1 MTPPPL
7 QATRFERLLR
17 QLLDGVFGGLRGSWR
32 RRSLAV
38 LALLVGFYLGQNAT
52 SLWLTEIGKRPVAV
66 LGIVLLIELVVRLRS
81 RWLARQPVG
90 SVPLPWLV
98 ADNLR
103 MGVVYAVVLEGF
115 KLGS

>member
-7 QATRFERLLR
+7 QATRFDRLLR
-17 QLLDGVFGGLRGSWR
+17 QLADGLFGGLRGSWR

-38 LALLVGFYLGQNAT
+38 LGLLIGFYLGQNLT
-52 SLWLTEIGKRPVAV
+52 SLWLTQIGKRPVAV

-81 RWLARQPVG
+81 RWVRGVA
-90 SVPLPWLV
+90 PLPWLV
-98 ADNLR
+98 LDNLR
-103 MGVVYAVVLEGF
+103 IGVVYAVVLEGF